1 MASDDGDPK
10 PSLPQV
16 THITPGPAHSGWNRM
31 MDVSFVRAS
40 DSEVVIEMA
49 ISEKHLQ
56 PMGIV
61 HGGVYAGLVETVCSV
76 GGFLAANKL
85 GLLVVGVDNHTSFLR
100 ANRGGTLTATGRPIQ
115 RGRRT
120 QLWEANITNDKGQLV
135 ATGRVRLMNLEP
147 GASLAGE
154 GAGVKTRD

>member
-1 MASDDGDPK
+1 MANDDPK
-10 PSLPQV
+10 QSPGIPTV
-16 THITPGPAHSGWNRM
+16 PAGPAHSGWNRE

-40 DSEVVIEMA
+40 DSEVVLEMP

-61 HGGVYAGLVETVCSV
+61 HGGVYCGLVETVCSV
-76 GGFLAANKL
+76 GGFLAAQKM

-100 ANRGGTLTATGRPIQ
+100 ANRGGTLTATGKPIQ

-147 GASLAGE
+147 GSSLAGE
-154 GAGVKTRD
+154 GAGVKSRD